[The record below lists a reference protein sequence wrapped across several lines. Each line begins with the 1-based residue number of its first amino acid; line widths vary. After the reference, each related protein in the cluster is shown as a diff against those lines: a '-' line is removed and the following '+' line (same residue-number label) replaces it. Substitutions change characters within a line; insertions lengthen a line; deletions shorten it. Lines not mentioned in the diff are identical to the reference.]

1 MLKELVKAIK
11 RGNKKKSVNITTAAV
26 IVFLLSCSSAMGERI
41 EITQT
46 GEEDIL
52 FNGDT
57 YDEATHPFK
66 ENTFINNIYTNNV
79 EIKDNI
85 SDGGI
90 GCGLYIQTNKQLE
103 LEINNNGLITGIRN
117 DKNGYGIWNNASE
130 IEKRNNNG
138 IIYGECQ
145 SAGSGIR
152 NTGIIN
158 YIENNG
164 LVYGEGKSTSSG
176 IRNNKD
182 AVISNIK
189 NDGLI
194 YGYGKNGSGYGI
206 YNYIGIIN
214 NIENDGIIYGEGE
227 SNDSLGIRNDG
238 SINSIKNSGIIY
250 GYTAK
255 KSGHGI
261 FNNKEKTINNIEN
274 NGMIY
279 GNGAEDSYMTGS
291 GILSSYGRINSI
303 ENNGIIYGYGD
314 NGYGIW
320 SVYESAVV
328 EKIKNDGVITGKA
341 IKSQGA
347 GIYNYSAKL
356 DKLENKGTIIGMT
369 SGDYEYSYGITNN
382 EASSEITID
391 NLGIVSGIGLGDNA
405 KGTGLCLYSTTKNI
419 INNFGVIYG
428 NTYAINGYDVDA
440 TKGNNYGLLLNET
453 DGKNVVNVITIGN
466 AGTETFRITNYGI
479 VFKIKSDNKYEISY
493 RYDGNEI
500 ITADMFSKKREMM
513 IKNAVTSE
521 NGSESF
527 SENNYENSIVN
538 GITDTIKISGT
549 ENIIEDSVV
558 NAYTSAIKFDNNEDN
573 SLIISGSVING
584 GLDDKG
590 IAIKGDSK
598 NDELIL
604 ESGEVKFKDRTSE
617 KINTVINGN
626 IDLGDGDDI
635 LSIGTETIVNGN
647 LDGGAGNDIL
657 NFGIESKAKSF
668 LDTKDKINILH
679 NISNFKNINVNENT
693 SLTFFEDVEITGLKE
708 IKITETGVLSL
719 RLKDSEKTVNVDGKE
734 ISKAEH
740 ALLGNEMTIFG
751 EGDGESIAGTLN
763 FITNGIGREIY
774 VDMTDIELKNLYIK
788 TSSIIDVYKITEGKG
803 IILGAYNNLDG
814 IYRPENTRPPV
825 FPPEV
830 LPPKDRYDS
839 LNDIYKGIYSS
850 TGDNL
855 NALRTLISFDNLG
868 NNYDENMSDEE
879 QLKNLMSYLNS
890 IYTESPYS
898 FSSELSR
905 KSMGMFRDIVTENQF
920 RPELNKWMIM
930 GGLTHGDG
938 GTKDTYYGK
947 NYHGIDTGTADTDV
961 DMKLSGAYALGKYG
975 YSENVS
981 LGITAGGN
989 RSEAELS
996 MSKVKGNSGYIGIFA
1011 ENYRGNF
1018 TLKAGGGIQYSE
1030 YDTDRRTIG
1039 GYSYDEKYSDMA
1051 YDIYLNGRCSNPI
1064 GDNLFLEPYGTLSY
1078 TYIKQGGADEGNKD
1092 LTIKTDS
1099 KSFDYTTAK
1108 VGVDIKKVIPHEK
1121 GKSTLSAGVSYTRL
1135 LNGADEE
1142 YITGRFK
1149 DGSDFDILVAHKNE
1163 HSIGLNAKYALE
1175 LENGVLFDVKG
1186 TYAVEKDSNN
1196 GTGKSR
1202 TKGEWVI
1209 GIGLG
1214 YRF

>member
-1 MLKELVKAIK
+1 MIEKLVKAIK
-11 RGNKKKSVNITTAAV
+11 RGNKKKSINITTAAV
-26 IVFLLSCSSAMGERI
+26 IVFLLSCSSAMGERL
-41 EITQT
+41 EITQA

-52 FNGDT
+52 FNGDA

-66 ENTFINNIYTNNV
+66 ENTFINNIYTNNI

-85 SDGGI
+85 SDGGP
-90 GCGLYIQTNKQLE
+90 GCGLYIKINKKSE

-117 DKNGYGIWNNASE
+117 ENKDGYGIWNASE
-130 IEKRNNNG
+130 IEKINNNG
-138 IIYGECQ
+138 VIYGEGQ
-145 SAGSGIR
+145 STGSGIR

-182 AVISNIK
+182 AIISSIK

-206 YNYIGIIN
+206 FNYIGIIN

-238 SINSIKNSGIIY
+238 SIDSIKNNGIIY

-279 GNGAEDSYMTGS
+279 GNGAEDNYMTGS
-291 GILSSYGRINSI
+291 GILNSNGRINTI
-303 ENNGIIYGYGD
+303 ENNGVIYGYGD

-391 NLGIVSGIGLGDNA
+391 NLGIVSGIGLGENA

-428 NTYAINGYDVDA
+428 NTYAINGYNVDA

-466 AGTETFRITNYGI
+466 TGTGTFKITNYGI
-479 VFKIKSDNKYEISY
+479 VFKIKSDSKYEISY
-493 RYDGNEI
+493 RYDGNEN
-500 ITADMFSKKREMM
+500 ITVDMFSKKREMM
-513 IKNAVTSE
+513 VKNAVTSE

-584 GLDDKG
+584 GLDDKR

-604 ESGEVKFKDRTSE
+604 ESGEVKFEDGTSE

-635 LSIGTETIVNGN
+635 LSIGAETIVNGN

-668 LDTKDKINILH
+668 SDTKDKINILH
-679 NISNFKNINVNENT
+679 NISNFKNINVNKNT

-708 IKITETGVLSL
+708 IKIAETGVLSL

-751 EGDGESIAGTLN
+751 EGNGIDTAGTLN

-788 TSSIIDVYKITEGKG
+788 TSSVIDGYKVTDEKG
-803 IILGAYNNLDG
+803 IILGAYSNLDE
-814 IYRPENTRPPV
+814 IHNPENTRPPV
-825 FPPEV
+825 
-830 LPPKDRYDS
+830 LAKDRYDS
-839 LNDIYKGIYSS
+839 LNNIYKGIYSS
-850 TGDNL
+850 TDENI
-855 NALRTLISFDNLG
+855 NALRTLISSDSLG

-879 QLKNLMSYLNS
+879 QLKTLMSYLGS
-890 IYTESPYS
+890 IYIETPYS

-905 KSMGMFRDIVTENQF
+905 KSMGMFRDIAADNQF

-930 GGLTHGDG
+930 SGLTHADG
-938 GTKDTYYGK
+938 GSKDTYYGH
-947 NYHGIDTGTADTDV
+947 NYHEFDTGTAETDV
-961 DMKLSGAYALGKYG
+961 DMKLSGAYVLGKYG

-981 LGITAGGN
+981 LGVTVGGN
-989 RSEAELS
+989 KSEAELS
-996 MSKVKGNSGYIGIFA
+996 MSKVKGNSGYIGVFA
-1011 ENYRGNF
+1011 ENYRGNL
-1018 TLKAGGGIQYSE
+1018 TLKTGAGIQYSE
-1030 YDTDRRTIG
+1030 YDADRRTIG
-1039 GYSYDEKYSDMA
+1039 GYSYDEKYSDIA
-1051 YDIYLNGRCSNPI
+1051 YDIYLNIRYSNPI

-1078 TYIKQGGADEGNKD
+1078 THIKQNGADEGNKS
-1092 LTIKTDS
+1092 LAIETDS
-1099 KSFDYTTAK
+1099 KSFDYTSAK
-1108 VGVDIKKVIPHEK
+1108 VGADIKKVIPHEN
-1121 GKSTLSAGVSYTRL
+1121 GKSTLSAGVSYIRL
-1135 LNGADEE
+1135 FNGANEE
-1142 YITGRFK
+1142 YITGRFAG
-1149 DGSDFDILVAHKNE
+1149 GSDFDILVTHKNE
-1163 HSIGLNAKYALE
+1163 HSMGFNAKYTLE
-1175 LENGVLFDVKG
+1175 LENGILFDVKG
-1186 TYAVEKDSNN
+1186 NYAVERDSYN
-1196 GTGKSR
+1196 GTGKNK
-1202 TKGEWVI
+1202 TKGEWII

-1214 YRF
+1214 YKF